1 MKLQNKNAIITGG
14 SRGLGKEIARS
25 FFLEGASVAIC
36 ARNGDELEAAY
47 DELRGFAREG
57 RTLFRD
63 KADVSDESDVKR
75 FVGRCADHFGKA
87 GCFEKIDILVNN
99 AGIHGSKNRIGDD
112 GFDLDNWKNAINVN
126 LLGTLHMCL
135 AVVPFMK
142 ENGRGKIIN
151 LSGGGATSPMP
162 GMSAYASSKAA
173 VVRFTETIAIELQP
187 YNIDVNAVAP
197 GAMNTRLLDDVLD
210 NGRGIV
216 AEEYYQKLLEQKEN
230 GGTPPGL
237 AAELC
242 VYLAS
247 DESCGVTGKL
257 ISAVWDDWKNLHT
270 RMDGLQPDA
279 YTLRRVV
286 P

>member
-1 MKLQNKNAIITGG
+1 MILQNKNAIITGG

-25 FFLEGASVAIC
+25 FLLEGASVAIC
-36 ARNGDELEAAY
+36 ARNADELEAAY
-47 DELRGFAREG
+47 DELRGYAREG

-75 FVGRCADHFGKA
+75 FVSRCAGYFGKA
-87 GCFEKIDILVNN
+87 GCVEKIDILVNN

-112 GFDLDNWKNAINVN
+112 GFDLDNWKKAINVN

-142 ENGRGKIIN
+142 ENGHGKIIN

-173 VVRFTETIAIELQP
+173 VVRFTETVAIELKP

-216 AEEYYQKLLEQKEN
+216 AEEYFQKLLEQKMS

-257 ISAVWDDWKNLHT
+257 VSAVWDDWKNLHT